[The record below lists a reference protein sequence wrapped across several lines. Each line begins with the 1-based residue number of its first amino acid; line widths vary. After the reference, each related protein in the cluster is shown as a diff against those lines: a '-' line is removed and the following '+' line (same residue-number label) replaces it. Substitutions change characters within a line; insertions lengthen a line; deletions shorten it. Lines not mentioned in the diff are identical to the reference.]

1 MTLKQAKKLIERR
14 MAYEEEPTAFD
25 EAYDYFPFDGANAL
39 NDVLVEKFGWAPAT
53 STPSFWGDEPPRL
66 ISVEIAPGVFKQV
79 PWGRFSLPNIEG
91 HIETGVARKGN
102 RYTFSLTASIRRKD
116 EQTVRSLF
124 AEVRRYL
131 KSRSIYAG
139 QAIKIRFRDDD
150 GKVLKMPEPKF
161 IDTSKIDPASL
172 IYAADVQA
180 SVETTLFTPTSRVHD
195 CLKNAIPVKRGVLLG
210 GPFGTG
216 QPMAGTVASRLAAA
230 ARVTYVNIPPPDQ
243 T

>member
-1 MTLKQAKKLIERR
+1 MSKTLKEQPDAIAVAEIVRHGEQLTLPEGMTLKQAKKLIERR

-66 ISVEIAPGVFKQV
+66 ISVEIAPGVFKQE

-150 GKVLKMPEPKF
+150 GKVLKRSEEH
-161 IDTSKIDPASL
+161 TSELQSL
-172 IYAADVQA
+172 MRISSAV
-180 SVETTLFTPTSRVHD
+180 F
-195 CLKNAIPVKRGVLLG
+195 CLN
-210 GPFGTG
+210 
-216 QPMAGTVASRLAAA
+216 
-230 ARVTYVNIPPPDQ
+230 
-243 T
+243 